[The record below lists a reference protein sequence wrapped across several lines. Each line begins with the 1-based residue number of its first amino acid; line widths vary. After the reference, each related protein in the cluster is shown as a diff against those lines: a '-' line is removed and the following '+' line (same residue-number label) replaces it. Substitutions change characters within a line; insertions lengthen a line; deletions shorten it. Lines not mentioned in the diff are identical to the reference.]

1 MDVGIIRECGNLH
14 YIIGTTIV
22 LIVLYFLWNRWWRIN
37 PLAVNSPER
46 KAAKRWTKAREK
58 ARLATYPGPY
68 PNTWYALFRS
78 DEVPIGTLRDKHA
91 CGLDLIVFRTSDG
104 KPSVL
109 DAYCPH
115 MGAHLGF
122 GGVMKNDCVRCP
134 FHHWE
139 FDGEGKCTNIPY
151 TDKPIPAG
159 AKVHS
164 WPVREWGGS
173 IYFFYHE
180 NRAAPTY
187 ELPDLSE
194 HLNRM
199 KYYGWHDLNYRMHV
213 MEMMENCSD
222 PVHFQTV
229 HGIPDL
235 PILRNLV
242 HLEHNITCQH
252 DGPLISFIN
261 KPLAYWNPI
270 GSKKPTPLSNIVE
283 VYTTFV
289 GPSILVFRFA
299 TKYWGDALF
308 VKSSLPVEP
317 LAQHIV
323 DVVYTDPKMPWYIVK
338 FLKIQSIHGFEE
350 DKPIWEH
357 KIGRSKPLLVSG
369 DGKIMLRRAWLKQF
383 YENSEW

>member
-1 MDVGIIRECGNLH
+1 MVVGILADEMLSNPW
-14 YIIGTTIV
+14 IV
-22 LIVLYFLWNRWWRIN
+22 LLPLLVGMVVYYLWRRRSVSELS
-37 PLAVNSPER
+37 PDHPER
-46 KAAKRWTKAREK
+46 KATKRWTKSREK
-58 ARLATYPGPY
+58 ARLATYPGAF

-78 DEVPIGTLRDKHA
+78 EEIPIGTIRDKHA
-91 CGLDLIVFRTSDG
+91 CGVDLVVFRTSDG
-104 KPSVL
+104 KPAVL

-115 MGAHLGF
+115 MGANLAF
-122 GGVMKNDCVRCP
+122 GGTFQNDCVRCP

-139 FDGEGKCTNIPY
+139 FNSEGVCTKIPY
-151 TDKPIPAG
+151 TDKPIPPG
-159 AKVHS
+159 AKVHA

-180 NRAAPTY
+180 NRQEPTY

-194 HLNRM
+194 YLNRM
-199 KYYGWHDLNYRMHV
+199 KYYGWHDLHYQMHV

-235 PILRNLV
+235 PVLRNLV
-242 HLEHNITCQH
+242 HLQHNITCEH
-252 DGPLISFIN
+252 NGPLISFIN
-261 KPLAYWNPI
+261 KPIAYWN
-270 GSKKPTPLSNIVE
+270 SSRTPTPLSDIAE

-308 VKSSLPVEP
+308 VKSSLPIEP
-317 LAQHIV
+317 LYQHIV
-323 DVVYTDPKMPWYIVK
+323 DVVYKDPKMPWFIVK

-350 DKPIWEH
+350 DRPIWEH
-357 KIGRSKPLLVSG
+357 KVGRSRPLLVSG
-369 DGKIMLRRAWLKQF
+369 DGKIMIRRNWLKQF
-383 YENSEW
+383 YENSSW